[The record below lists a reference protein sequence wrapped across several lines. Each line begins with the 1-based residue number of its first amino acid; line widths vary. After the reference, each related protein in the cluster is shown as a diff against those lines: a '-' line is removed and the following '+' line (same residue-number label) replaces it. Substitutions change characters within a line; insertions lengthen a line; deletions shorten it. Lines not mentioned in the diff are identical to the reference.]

1 MCCDVSPKLDIIAP
15 VAPVQPVI
23 SHELIT
29 AMVEPC
35 FKQMCCNVNSHVFA
49 QQIPLETIA
58 SREWLRMM
66 CEPLFEEVITAV
78 QHSIVQQAVQ
88 QTCVKHPVNE
98 AMQAQSMNMP
108 GVWNTNTPDVCTFPL
123 YDTTSSF
130 NLDDESTEAS
140 DSCAFASLFTIA
152 SSEGE
157 CSDAIEGNSETSERS
172 NNDDKT
178 VMVCKHW
185 KSKGWCRLGS
195 NCKFLHPEHKRGCCT
210 HVSTDHAT
218 LCVPSMARRRRGGKN
233 RSIRG
238 QKDQIG
244 SVFAGHSDF
253 TV

>member
-29 AMVEPC
+29 ALVEPC
-35 FKQMCCNVNSHVFA
+35 LKQICCNVNSHVFA
-49 QQIPLETIA
+49 QQIPMETIA

-66 CEPLFEEVITAV
+66 CAPLFEEVVTAV
-78 QHSIVQQAVQ
+78 QYSIVQQ
-88 QTCVKHPVNE
+88 TDVKHPIAE
-98 AMQAQSMNMP
+98 AMQAQSMNLP
-108 GVWNTNTPDVCTFPL
+108 GVLNMNIPGVCTFPL
-123 YDTTSSF
+123 YDTTPGF
-130 NLDDESTEAS
+130 HLDDESTEAS

-157 CSDAIEGNSETSERS
+157 SSDAIEGKSETSEPP

-178 VMVCKHW
+178 IMVCKHW

-210 HVSTDHAT
+210 PSSTDHAT
-218 LCVPSMARRRRGGKN
+218 LCVPSLARRRRGGKN
-233 RSIRG
+233 RSNRC

-244 SVFAGHSDF
+244 SMFAGHSDF
-253 TV
+253 TI